1 MIPWLLKQTKTTLL
15 NKSEQYYI
23 LKWFVKFELKT
34 FQQDEVIGKE
44 NIQNKDNQQKI
55 GKAAFSH
62 H

>member
-1 MIPWLLKQTKTTLL
+1 MIPWLLKQTKNALL
-15 NKSEQYYI
+15 NESEQYYI